1 MATLLSLGGDDMGF
15 EKFGRKSFTGAT
27 KVAKFVDLL
36 AEGKIEGTVCKK
48 CGAKYFPP
56 RADCAACFSKEMD
69 WMEMP
74 KKGKLETFTTAYYA
88 PFGFEADPPYTMGVV
103 DFGDG
108 MKLFARLAK
117 EIKPEDAS
125 VGMDVTIRPLN
136 YDDGQISFE
145 ITKA

>member
-1 MATLLSLGGDDMGF
+1 MGF
-15 EKFGRKSFTGAT
+15 DKFGRKSFTAMT
-27 KVAKFVDLL
+27 KTAKFVDLL

-48 CGAKYFPP
+48 CGAKFFPP
-56 RADCAACFSKEMD
+56 RADCSSCLSNEMD
-69 WMEMP
+69 WFAMP
-74 KKGKLETFTTAYYA
+74 TKGKLETFTTAYYA

-108 MKLFARLAK
+108 LKLFARLTK
-117 EIKPEDAS
+117 GISPETVT
-125 VGMDVTIRPLN
+125 VGMDVTINPLN